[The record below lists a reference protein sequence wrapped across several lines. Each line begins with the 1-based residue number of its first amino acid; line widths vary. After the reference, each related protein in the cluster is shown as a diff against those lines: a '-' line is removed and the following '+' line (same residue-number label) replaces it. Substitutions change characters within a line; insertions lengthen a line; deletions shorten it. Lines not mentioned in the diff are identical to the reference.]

1 MKEPSKNR
9 MRLSLLIAA
18 LLIVLGAMLI
28 STFRDMGVVNFLKL
42 RNTEKL
48 LRAEVEQLRRENA
61 ELKNQVEGLKSNP
74 AVIEDEAR
82 KMGFIHE
89 KEKVIIIP

>member
-9 MRLSLLIAA
+9 MRFSLLIAA
-18 LLIVLGAMLI
+18 LLIVFGAMLI
-28 STFRDMGVVNFLKL
+28 STFRDTGNFIKL
-42 RNTEKL
+42 RNTDKL
-48 LRAEVEQLRRENA
+48 QRAEIEQLRREIS
-61 ELKNQVEGLKSNP
+61 ELKKQVEGLKSNP